1 MLGFFDSGHGGLT
14 IVRGVRRL
22 LPQADFIYLG
32 DHAHAPYGKR
42 SRADVF
48 QLTKEGVDYLFT
60 KGCTLVVLAC
70 NTATAVALRSLQQEW
85 LPQTPYTSKNVL
97 GVIAPTVEVA
107 TQQPWV
113 FDSPS
118 DKEGA
123 IAVFGT
129 LATTQTKVYTQE
141 IKKRRPNMHV
151 WEVACADLAG
161 LIEANAAQEKIE
173 GYIKA
178 ACDELVKETAGHVPH
193 EVILGCTHYELVRDL
208 FEKHLPAGT
217 HVLGQPELV
226 AQSLAD
232 YLKRH
237 NEYTTGF
244 AGSVRFLTTGNS
256 GAVSQTAARFMGA
269 PVQFEA
275 VD

>member
-14 IVRGVRRL
+14 IVRGVRTL
-22 LPQADFIYLG
+22 LPQADFLYLG

-42 SRADVF
+42 SRADIYN
-48 QLTKEGVDYLFT
+48 LTREGVDYLFN

-70 NTATAVALRSLQQEW
+70 NTATAVALRALQQEW
-85 LPQTPYTSKNVL
+85 LPQSPYKGRNVL

-113 FDSPS
+113 FESPS
-118 DKEGA
+118 DSEGA

-129 LATTQTKVYTQE
+129 SATVQAEVFTQE

-151 WEVACADLAG
+151 WEVACPDLAG
-161 LIEANAAQEKIE
+161 AIEANAPHAEIDAQVAHAC
-173 GYIKA
+173 A
-178 ACDELVKETAGHVPH
+178 ALQQVTNGHVPH
-193 EVILGCTHYELVRDL
+193 EIILGCTHYELVRGM

-217 HVLGQPELV
+217 HVLGQPAVV
-226 AQSLAD
+226 AQSLVD

-244 AGSVRFLTTGNS
+244 HGSVRFITTGKPA
-256 GAVSQTAARFMGA
+256 AVSQTAARFMGA
-269 PVQFEA
+269 PVQFDA